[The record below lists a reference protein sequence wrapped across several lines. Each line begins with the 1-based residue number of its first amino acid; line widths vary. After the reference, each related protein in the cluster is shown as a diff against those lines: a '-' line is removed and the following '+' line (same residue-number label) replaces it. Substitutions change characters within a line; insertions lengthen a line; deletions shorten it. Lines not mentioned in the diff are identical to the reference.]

1 MKLGRSVE
9 LQEICSK
16 VRKAATAGPQ
26 RRLLGH
32 TEEAVVSS
40 DLVRLIMSTQVLSI
54 ITRQVGDT
62 SSCLLDQGASSQLAP
77 DTVKLVAW

>member
-40 DLVRLIMSTQVLSI
+40 DLVRLSM
-54 ITRQVGDT
+54 
-62 SSCLLDQGASSQLAP
+62 
-77 DTVKLVAW
+77 